1 MGKHVDKDAAGT
13 GPTVA
18 SWKLREIFL
27 INVTGRDRPGLT
39 ARLTGILG
47 QFGVSVLDIGQAV
60 IHDHLSLG
68 MMVEIPAEQA
78 SSPVLK
84 EVLYAAHELGIA
96 VRFEP
101 ISVEAYEAWVAEQ
114 GRERHIVV
122 LLGRRIAA
130 AELSRVAETL
140 AGHGLNIDEITRL
153 TGRVS
158 TESSQQDSRACVE
171 LSASGPVINDKLL
184 RRRLLE
190 ISEETGVDCSIQ
202 VDDIYRRSRR
212 LVVFDMDSTL
222 IQAEVIDELAKEAGA
237 GEEVAAITAAAMRGE
252 IDFQDSLRRR
262 VATLA
267 GLDESVLESVAARLP
282 LTDGAERL
290 TSTLKRLGYKIAI
303 ISGGFDYFGHKLQE
317 RLGFDYVFAN
327 RLEIVDGKLTG
338 AVTGEIID
346 GERKAALLQEIALA
360 ENISLHQTIAV
371 GDGAND
377 LPMLSVAGLGVAFH
391 PKPIVARKA
400 KRAISN
406 FGLDG
411 LLYLI
416 GIRDRDIRCE
426 D

>member
-1 MGKHVDKDAAGT
+1 M
-13 GPTVA
+13 
-18 SWKLREIFL
+18 REIFL
-27 INVTGRDRPGLT
+27 INVTGQDRPGLT
-39 ARLTGILG
+39 AKLTGILG
-47 QFGVSVLDIGQAV
+47 QFSVDILDIGQAV

-84 EVLYAAHELGIA
+84 EVLYAAHGLGIA
-96 VRFEP
+96 VHFEP
-101 ISVEAYEAWVAEQ
+101 IEVADYEAWVAEQ
-114 GRERHIVV
+114 GRERHIIV

-130 AELSRVAETL
+130 GQLSRVADTL
-140 AGHGLNIDEITRL
+140 AAHGLNIDEITRL
-153 TGRVS
+153 SERTS
-158 TESSQQDSRACVE
+158 TESADEDRRACVE
-171 LSASGPVINDKLL
+171 LSVSGPVTDELRL

-190 ISEETGVDCSIQ
+190 ISEETGIDCSIQ

-212 LVVFDMDSTL
+212 LVAFDMDSTL

-237 GEEVAAITAAAMRGE
+237 GEKVAAITAAAMRGE
-252 IDFQDSLRRR
+252 MDFQASLRER
-262 VATLA
+262 VATLR
-267 GLDESVLESVAARLP
+267 GLDESVLEQVAQRLP
-282 LTDGAERL
+282 LTDGVERL

-303 ISGGFDYFGHKLQE
+303 ISGGFDYFGRKLQQ

-327 RLEIVDGKLTG
+327 QLEIVDGKLTG
-338 AVTGEIID
+338 RVTGQIID
-346 GERKAALLQEIALA
+346 GERKAAILKEIALA

-416 GIRDRDIRCE
+416 GIRDRDIRPE
-426 D
+426 EKPAFS